1 MIPKTTR
8 MVARVRVT
16 ALFVLA
22 VSFNSFVWAQEESS
36 YYESVDTSSPSAMR
50 ASLHAIID
58 DHTRYPYTSS
68 SIDTWDI
75 LETADEDQDNT
86 GNVITVYRNASY
98 VKQGGG
104 NTFYN
109 REHSWPKSYGFPHD
123 GSSNYP
129 YTDTHHLFIAD
140 SGYNS
145 SRSNKPFDTCSS
157 SCSEK
162 TTENNNGRGGQGGGY
177 PGDSNWTTG
186 SYTAGTWEVWA
197 GRRGDIARAMMYM
210 DVRYEGGTH
219 GITGVV
225 EPDLVLTDDRAL
237 MDASNTGTNELV
249 AYMGL
254 LSVLLQWHD
263 EDPVDLIEFQRNE
276 AIASFQG
283 NRNPFIDHPEWVDCV
298 FRNQCDGT
306 ADTTPPAAPGSLTAS
321 GGPGHIDLDWA
332 DNTESDLA
340 GYNVYRSATS
350 GGSYTL
356 IGSGLVADSA
366 YQDKDVTAGTTYFYV
381 VTAVDFSS
389 NESSSSNEASAVAQ
403 EGVTGSAWINEF
415 HYDNDGTDA
424 GEFVEVAGPAG
435 LDLTGWS
442 VVGYNG
448 NGGSAYN
455 SISLSGTIA
464 DQGGCT
470 GTLAIDFSGLQNGA
484 PDGIALIDNGG
495 AVVEFI
501 SYEGTMTAA
510 DGPAAGMSS
519 QDVGVSESAS
529 TPVGYSLQLGGTG
542 SGAADFYWQ
551 SEQADTY
558 GQINAGQQ
566 FDGCASDTTPP
577 SAVSDLSASGLD
589 QQVLLDW
596 TAPAD
601 ADLVGF
607 DVYRATASGG
617 PYDQINGSLVTLSE
631 FTDTSVS
638 NGTTYY
644 YVVTAVDDSGNV
656 SPNSNEAA
664 ATPQAVGTSGVAWI
678 NELHYDN
685 ESTDVGE
692 FVEIAAEAGLD
703 LSGWQLVAYNGNG
716 GTVYDTLNL
725 SGTVPD
731 LDNGFGVLAFDLPGL
746 QNGSPDGVA
755 LVDGLGDVVE
765 FLSYEGSF
773 TAVDGAASGMTSV
786 DILVSETSTTPI
798 GWSLQRSGT
807 GQSAAEFSWA
817 DPQADT
823 YGSVN
828 ADQSFGSDPT
838 PVNEPPA
845 TPTGL
850 TATADHKR
858 VELTWDANSES
869 DLAGYRL
876 YRSQQSGGSYQLV
889 ASLDAADTAYSDTG
903 LHNDQT
909 YYYVLTAMDTG
920 GLESAASSEV
930 SAVPTKG
937 SKGGGKGKP

>member
-1 MIPKTTR
+1 MIPNTTR
-8 MVARVRVT
+8 LVARVRVT

-22 VSFNSFVWAQEESS
+22 VSFASFAWAQEESS
-36 YYESVDTSSPSAMR
+36 YYETVDTSSPSAMR

-75 LETADEDQDNT
+75 LEIADEDQDNT

-98 VKQGGG
+98 AKQGGG

-109 REHSWPKSYGFPHD
+109 REHSWPKSYGFPND

-162 TTENNNGRGGQGGGY
+162 TTENNNGRGGEGGGY

-237 MDASNTGTNELV
+237 MDASNTGSNELV

-306 ADTTPPAAPGSLTAS
+306 ADTTPPAVPGSLTAT
-321 GGPGHIDLDWA
+321 GGPGHINLDWA

-403 EGVTGSAWINEF
+403 EGVAGSAWINEF
-415 HYDNDGTDA
+415 HYDNDGTDS

-448 NGGSAYN
+448 NGGTAYN

-470 GTLAIDFSGLQNGA
+470 GTLAVDFTGLQNGA

-542 SGAADFYWQ
+542 SGAVDFHWQ
-551 SEQADTY
+551 PEQADTY
-558 GQINAGQQ
+558 GQVNAGQQ

-601 ADLVGF
+601 ADLAGF
-607 DVYRATASGG
+607 DVYRATSSGG

-631 FTDTSVS
+631 FTDTSAS

-656 SPNSNEAA
+656 SSNSNEAS
-664 ATPQAVGTSGVAWI
+664 ATPQAVGTGGVAWI

-703 LSGWQLVAYNGNG
+703 LNGWQLVAYNGNG
-716 GTVYDTLNL
+716 GAVYDTLNL

-746 QNGSPDGVA
+746 QNGSPDGIA

-773 TAVDGAASGMTSV
+773 TAVDGAANGMSSV
-786 DILVSETSTTPI
+786 DILVSETSSTPI
-798 GWSLQRSGT
+798 GWSLQRTGT
-807 GQSAAEFSWA
+807 GQTAAEFSWA

-828 ADQSFGSDPT
+828 AGQSFGSDST
-838 PVNEPPA
+838 PVNDPPA
-845 TPTGL
+845 APTGL

-858 VELTWDANSES
+858 VELTWDANGES

-876 YRSQQSGGSYQLV
+876 YRSQQSGGSYQLI

-903 LHNDQT
+903 LQNDQT
-909 YYYVLTAMDTG
+909 YYYVLTAVDSG
-920 GLESAASSEV
+920 GLESTASSEV
-930 SAVPTKG
+930 SAVPAKG
-937 SKGGGKGKP
+937 SKGGGNGKP